1 MVNLT
6 DCLAILSIS
15 LANNNY
21 HKASFEQKKIIVYQ
35 ELKNYIIYKI
45 KEIDEN
51 IVIDQKYDPST
62 LITILANYVDISQ
75 IIYFIISKMTIE
87 QKHSITWFIDN
98 KYEVIKNNNLIEK
111 ILTDNDYVQAF
122 NFIFDYYLNEFK
134 LENVKTLK
142 K

>member
-1 MVNLT
+1 MVNLN
-6 DCLAILSIS
+6 DSLAVLSIS

-51 IVIDQKYDPST
+51 IVIDEKYDIST

-75 IIYFIISKMTIE
+75 LIYFVISKMTIE
-87 QKHSITWFIDN
+87 QQHGIKWYIDKKN
-98 KYEVIKNNNLIEK
+98 EVIKNDNIIDK
-111 ILTDNDYVQAF
+111 FLTESDYLNAF

-134 LENVKTLK
+134 LENTKTLK